1 MSRRPPPDKGWLAHY
16 RGLIGAW
23 TQRQTTPP
31 DAQDAAHDAVVG
43 ILKNNSAGILDQGAY
58 LFRASQN
65 RLYGEIRRQARHEI
79 VSLDSL
85 AEADHP
91 QLHDHDAA
99 IRVSQLAL
107 ALEKALSELPLK
119 CRQVFLWNKIEGYTQ
134 EEIAKKM
141 GLSQSMVEKYMKRAL
156 CHVHDRLQDYAPD

>member
-1 MSRRPPPDKGWLAHY
+1 MSRRSLPDKGWLAHY

-23 TQRQTTPP
+23 TQRQTNPS
-31 DAQDAAHDAVVG
+31 DAQDATHDAVLG
-43 ILKNNSAGILDQGAY
+43 ILKNNSAGILDQRAY

-65 RLYGEIRRQARHEI
+65 RLYGEVRRQARQDI
-79 VSLDSL
+79 ISLDCL

-91 QLHDHDAA
+91 QLHDPDSA